1 MEYTLDLWECVIDD
15 NGEGIDFIS
24 LVDEP
29 AMESNF
35 IALSKHKQNTAK
47 DIIEKGNSITKDD
60 NLLKLFACD
69 KQILTGV
76 VAIPNKKI
84 YRKDPDGYE
93 FCVFFSE
100 CTIEKMRDKFMQ
112 GNKNASINVHHAYS
126 VSNHFVTEIWIV
138 EDPMCDKALALGLD
152 VPKGTLMASVK
163 VDDNALWQNE
173 IKTGNLRGF
182 SLEGFFTQNL
192 RQSGSQIPQPPQQ
205 VIEVQPQPET
215 IIVYPTDSIP
225 SNIGVQLSNNINNSI
240 ATKNM
245 STQNSDEEKKETKM
259 TETVINKVHEFLKSM
274 FEKQAS
280 TLVQLSG
287 NKKQA
292 NPQHFVSNGQLITIF
307 EDGQIGTVD
316 KSTKLFKLFSDGLY
330 VNPAGEKIMVIGGIA
345 YAEDEVPK
353 PEILMEAGD
362 TTIAELEAKGTP
374 VKEKEEVAMK
384 AKAEIVTPDGLE
396 LEVEPNEPEVL
407 KDLKTTKE
415 GFDIYISA
423 DGWVTNLKGD
433 AIVDG
438 TYVLS
443 DDSVLEVLNGK
454 LVKETLPKNPK
465 GAVDMAQVEKDK
477 VAMSARI
484 AELEAQLKNLQSTS
498 LTTHQLLDK
507 MSKQMDTVT
516 LAKTPNLQSENAGM
530 TPQLSP
536 EDEMRKGLRQQL
548 QKNSKQKQVTA

>member
-47 DIIEKGNSITKDD
+47 EIIEKGNSITKDD
-60 NLLKLFACD
+60 NLVKLFACD

-192 RQSGSQIPQPPQQ
+192 RQSGSPI
-205 VIEVQPQPET
+205 PQPET

-287 NKKQA
+287 NKKIA
-292 NPQHFVSNGQLITIF
+292 KPQHFVSNGQLITIF

-316 KSTKLFKLFSDGLY
+316 KSTKQFKLFSDGVY
-330 VNPAGEKIMVIGGIA
+330 ENINGERIVVISGIA
-345 YAEDEVPK
+345 YTEGEEPKEPVMETLPDVNIQPEPIVEV
-353 PEILMEAGD
+353 
-362 TTIAELEAKGTP
+362 
-374 VKEKEEVAMK
+374 K
-384 AKAEIVTPDGLE
+384 ADIITPDGTSIE
-396 LEVEPNEPEVL
+396 IEPASIDVH
-407 KDLKTTKE
+407 KDMKTTID
-415 GFDIYISA
+415 GFDIYISP
-423 DGWVTNLKGD
+423 DGVVTNLHGG
-433 AIVDG
+433 AIKDG
-438 TYVLS
+438 TYILS
-443 DDSVLEVLNGK
+443 DESTIEILNGR
-454 LVKETLPKNPK
+454 LVKSLIPESPN
-465 GAVDMAQVEKDK
+465 GIMDMTNEERM
-477 VAMSARI
+477 AMIARI

-548 QKNSKQKQVTA
+548 HKNSKQKQVTA